1 VIIPNVAATGR
12 LSFYYGR
19 GASQSAPVMKTQE
32 KKVPFD
38 PKVFLATRESMHG
51 RP

>member
-1 VIIPNVAATGR
+1 
-12 LSFYYGR
+12 
-19 GASQSAPVMKTQE
+19 MKTQE
-32 KKVPFD
+32 KKVPVD